1 MMKTKKYEARTE
13 QEAIKQVKDELGKDA
28 IILSIKKIKPKG
40 LFKFIRKP
48 NVEVN
53 VAYDDSPPQSP
64 LPIISK
70 PEIKESNSEGDIQ
83 KVEQPPKEIIKE
95 VIKEVPIDNSENIE
109 KLNQKIDNLEVVLK
123 NMSESFSKRTDG
135 IYKNKIIQV
144 MYDNLILNEVLPE
157 IANNI
162 LLGLDE
168 FISQAESNSESAL
181 KIAYDRIVQ
190 IIGTPQP
197 IVIDH
202 KPKIAVIMGSTGVGK
217 TTTIAKLSS
226 LFLLNEKYKVGLI
239 TADTYR
245 IAAVEQL
252 KTYADILGIDTEVI
266 YSADE
271 IDEILDRLSNNDI
284 IFVDTAGRSHK
295 NKEQFEELSL
305 LLSKLSNA
313 DKYLV
318 LSLVTKLVDLRSM
331 LELYSDITDFN
342 VIFTKLDETLAKGNI
357 LNICYLT
364 KKPVSYITN
373 GQNVPDDIKVVNPQ
387 EIAKTLLGSN
397 DE

>member
-70 PEIKESNSEGDIQ
+70 PEIKEANSEGDIR
-83 KVEQPPKEIIKE
+83 KLEQPPKEIIKE
-95 VIKEVPIDNSENIE
+95 IIKEVPIDNNENIE

-135 IYKNKIIQV
+135 TYKNKLIQV

-342 VIFTKLDETLAKGNI
+342 IIFTKLDETLAKGNI